1 MTLIGI
7 RMEAVPSTIGWDGLV
22 VFARHLPQE
31 SATMRWALDSGDG
44 WGGEWTGGF
53 LTNELLADVSDLLNV
68 IRWNYQTVHAK
79 GAKPKKPTPVERPW
93 VESREKKHVGKGAI
107 SKRDFFRWYY
117 DED

>member
-44 WGGEWTGGF
+44 WGGEWTGSF
-53 LTNELLADVSDLLNV
+53 LTNELLSDVSDLLNV
-68 IRWNYQTVHAK
+68 IRWNYQTVHSK

-107 SKRDFFRWYY
+107 SKKDFLRWYY